1 MLNPNQTQPAGP
13 FQSPAAPQPK
23 GCLGRN
29 WKWMVPVGCLG
40 LILAVVALVVGI
52 FFFAMSAM
60 KSSEVYQGAL
70 KAAQAHPAAIERLG
84 EPIKDGWFVKG
95 NINLSAAGGNANFE
109 IPVSGPK
116 KSGTLLVRAVIP
128 DGSWMY
134 ERLDLAVE
142 GGETVSLLDRNAAQP
157 PPGSSVDVE
166 EDADDAAEGEAEEP
180 LSGDSGEETAAADG
194 AQTAAD
200 PGRGNIISGGVL
212 NDRATSKPQPPY
224 PALAKAARASG
235 TVNVH
240 VLVDVTGRVVSASAV
255 SGHPLLRASAEAA
268 AKQAK
273 FSPTVVNGNPVQVSG
288 VLTYNFVLEQ

>member
-1 MLNPNQTQPAGP
+1 MLNPNQTQSGGSFQQPPA
-13 FQSPAAPQPK
+13 QQPK

-40 LILAVVALVVGI
+40 LILGVVALVVGI

-95 NINLSAAGGNANFE
+95 NINLNAAGGNANFE

-116 KSGTLLVRAVIP
+116 KSGTLVVRAVIP

-142 GGETVSLLDRNAAQP
+142 GGETVSLLDRNVVQP

-166 EDADDAAEGEAEEP
+166 EDADDALTADEEAAEVAEGDD
-180 LSGDSGEETAAADG
+180 GDASAG
-194 AQTAAD
+194 ATVSAGDLEQKA
-200 PGRGNIISGGVL
+200 V
-212 NDRATSKPQPPY
+212 SKPQPAY
-224 PALAKAARASG
+224 PSLAKAARASG
-235 TVNVH
+235 PVTVRVTVDETGH
-240 VLVDVTGRVVSASAV
+240 VVAAAPV
-255 SGHPLLRASAEAA
+255 SGHPLLHAAAVAA
-268 AKQAK
+268 AKQAR
-273 FSPTVVNGNPVQVSG
+273 FTPTLQSGEPVRVTG

>member
-1 MLNPNQTQPAGP
+1 MMNPNQAQFGGSYQQP
-13 FQSPAAPQPK
+13 PAQQPK

-40 LILAVVALVVGI
+40 LILGVVALVVGI

-70 KAAQAHPAAIERLG
+70 KAAQAHPAAVERLG

-95 NINLSAAGGNANFE
+95 NIKLNAAGGNANFE
-109 IPVSGPK
+109 IPLSGPK

-128 DGSWMY
+128 DGTWMY

-142 GGETVSLLDRNAAQP
+142 GGETISLLDRNVVQP

-166 EDADDAAEGEAEEP
+166 EDADDALTADEEAAEVAEGDHVDGLASAA
-180 LSGDSGEETAAADG
+180 LSAGDLEQKA
-194 AQTAAD
+194 
-200 PGRGNIISGGVL
+200 V
-212 NDRATSKPQPPY
+212 SKPQPAY
-224 PALAKAARASG
+224 PSLAKAARASG
-235 TVNVH
+235 PVTVRVT
-240 VLVDVTGRVVSASAV
+240 VDETGHVVSASAV
-255 SGHPLLRASAEAA
+255 SGHPLLREAA
-268 AKQAK
+268 VQAARQARL
-273 FSPTVVNGNPVQVSG
+273 SPTLLSGKPVKVSG